1 MKKVQSTAL
10 GLLAALSLTA
20 CNVSSSQGTI
30 GQIIDLSQSQKEKT
44 TIRVWMDDEAG
55 EYMSALVEAFEEE
68 NPDIIVEFQHMG
80 IVDARERLKTFGP
93 SGNGADVF
101 QFPHDHLAKAIQED
115 LVYALPDALK
125 TSLEDTM
132 HPMGLDIASLYYN
145 ETTKEFG
152 NDGVAVEKLY
162 AVPNS
167 IESIALFVNNDLL
180 EALGL
185 ETAPTTYEEL
195 LGLKTAWDAMLTVDE
210 TDAADRTNGQAGIP
224 VFSTSSHWADSYF
237 VQHIYSAFGFRP
249 FGPEGDD
256 KLEVGF
262 DNDYASTTTA
272 ITGFQNGASGALTWM
287 RDTLKPVVTGAGL
300 TGSVAGGSLFE
311 QGKIPFVITGPWSFE
326 AFNSAGINYSIVDL
340 PSING
345 KVSRPFAGAVMSAV
359 YKYSPNKDA
368 AVKFVEFT
376 ASAKAMEILYE
387 FKAKLPALKTSLLG
401 EVAGVADDAN
411 LQAISHQL
419 EVAIPMPTIPEV
431 QYYWGPGETMI
442 KAVWDSLT
450 PVSTAVTAAE
460 ASYQTNLGLGN

>member
-1 MKKVQSTAL
+1 MKKVQLTAL
-10 GLLAALSLTA
+10 GLLAAVTLSA
-20 CNVSSSQGTI
+20 CNTSSSTGQI
-30 GQIIDLSQSQKEKT
+30 GQIVDLSQSQKQKQ

-55 EYMSALVEAFEEE
+55 EYMEALVAAFEVA
-68 NPDIIVEFQHMG
+68 NPDIVVEFQHMG

-115 LVYALPDALK
+115 LVYALPEEVK
-125 TSLEDTM
+125 TSLETTM

-152 NDGVAVEKLY
+152 DDGVATEKLY

-167 IESIALFVNNDLL
+167 IESVALFVNNDLL
-180 EALGL
+180 DDLGL
-185 ETAPTTYEEL
+185 TAAPTTYEEL
-195 LGLKTAWDAMLTVDE
+195 LGLADEWAALPTVDE
-210 TDAADRTNGQAGIP
+210 DDEARTNGAANYPI
-224 VFSTSSHWADSYF
+224 FSTSSHWADSYF

-249 FGPEGDD
+249 FGPNGDN

-262 DNDYASTTTA
+262 DNDYSSTTTA
-272 ITGFQNGASGALTWM
+272 IEGFENGASGALTWM
-287 RDTLKPVVTGAGL
+287 RDVLKPVVTGAGL

-326 AFNSAGINYSIVDL
+326 AFNAAGINYSIVDL

-368 AVKFVEFT
+368 AVRFVEFT
-376 ASAKAMEILYE
+376 ASEEAMEILYE
-387 FKAKLPALKTSLLG
+387 YKSKLPALKTDLLAN
-401 EVAGVADDAN
+401 VAGVAEDDK

-419 EVAIPMPTIPEV
+419 QVAIPMPTIPEV

-442 KAVWDSLT
+442 KAVWDSGT
-450 PVSTAVTAAE
+450 QVSTAVASAE
-460 ASYQTNLGLGN
+460 TSYLTNLDLGN